1 MVSVVKE
8 ALVGVEDGGVD
19 LVVMLKVVESEVD
32 DFIVVL
38 EAVEGEIVLVVVV
51 VFSIKFVVTWFFDVV
66 PVDTETLSIKCG
78 LEIDVVE
85 EVMVVV
91 MVDVVGS
98 LVVMEDV
105 DCSLVVVIVDV
116 DGPLVVIMDVELLVS
131 IK

>member
-19 LVVMLKVVESEVD
+19 LVVMLKVAEIEVD
-32 DFIVVL
+32 DL
-38 EAVEGEIVLVVVV
+38 
-51 VFSIKFVVTWFFDVV
+51 
-66 PVDTETLSIKCG
+66 
-78 LEIDVVE
+78 IDVLE

-98 LVVMEDV
+98 LVVVVDVVGSLVMMEDV
-105 DCSLVVVIVDV
+105 DCSLVVVVMDV
-116 DGPLVVIMDVELLVS
+116 DGPLVVTVDVELLVS